1 MALVVYP
8 PSPHIVQNS
17 RELSV
22 KGAQHR
28 RFCGGL
34 PLTGGTGCSIS
45 RRRGGGISSRAASF
59 PMTGKG
65 RGIGLNINGGLLMNF
80 TNSPYERMMKEIPH
94 KDIPAP
100 QKAPEG
106 TPCAGCPYWRE
117 IACVFCYQERLKK
130 QSWCVDIWTE
140 KRPCLQGFSATVLV
154 VVIWF
159 PYPPSISRNTANTL
173 NLLTAGKRRRRVE
186 NSSLK
191 LPYSQGLTDAL

>member
-1 MALVVYP
+1 MMKNLLQERNPLYGRFAASLKLDELNYLDTSKFYP
-8 PSPHIVQNS
+8 DKSAYDKVAHYAV
-17 RELSV
+17 
-22 KGAQHR
+22 
-28 RFCGGL
+28 FGGS
-34 PLTGGTGCSIS
+34 PLTVCPGCAIS
-45 RRRGGGISSRAASF
+45 PASGGGISSRAASF

-130 QSWCVDIWTE
+130 QS
-140 KRPCLQGFSATVLV
+140 
-154 VVIWF
+154 
-159 PYPPSISRNTANTL
+159 
-173 NLLTAGKRRRRVE
+173 
-186 NSSLK
+186 
-191 LPYSQGLTDAL
+191 